1 MTDPR
6 EPSSHRPDP
15 SGRVLIVSN
24 RLPLTARHTASGW
37 RSERSSGGLVAVMG
51 PLLRD
56 GSARW
61 LGWPGD
67 SGGEVGVRDPD
78 GRRALL
84 DRWAERWGYLAV
96 DIPPAMARAFYE
108 GYANATL
115 WPLLHGFPQQVVL
128 DPASWTAYHEA
139 NERFAEATLAHLGAD
154 DLLWVHDYQLL
165 PLPRLI
171 REARPDARIGLFL
184 HVPFPSSEVFRIL
197 PQREAVLRGMLGA
210 DLLAFQ
216 TPLDLHGF
224 RRSLLQVLGIQSG
237 MDRVEIDGRVVRLAA
252 IPIGI
257 VGEEWRRRLEEAGV
271 RRRMDQLAARHRGSK
286 LVLAV
291 DRLDYTKGIPERLRA
306 FRRLLRGDEDRR
318 GQVTL
323 VQVAIPTRER
333 IPRYRELRR
342 EVGELVSELNGE
354 FGTPEWTPVVYM
366 LRSISPTELAA
377 LYAAADV
384 AWVSPLRDGMNLVAK
399 EYVASQVGDPG
410 VLILSEFAGAA
421 QELGEALRVNPY
433 DEIGSVEALQRALDM
448 PIEER
453 RERMSALAGRVEA
466 GDAIHWRE
474 RFLRALRT
482 AVDVRSDAAQRL
494 APLLDVGALETAFA
508 AAERRLICLDYDG
521 TLVPIVGRPEEAVP
535 TPEVLSALGSL
546 ATLPGTTVILVS
558 GRGHE
563 QLQRWFGDIR
573 GLWLAGEHGA
583 LLRRA
588 GADGW
593 VALHPGADGSW
604 KARVRPLLEDA
615 AARLP
620 GSLVEEKSLALA
632 WHYRLADR
640 EFGQWLATE
649 LATTLDLQLSG
660 TDLAVLRGRKVV
672 EVRYA
677 WATKGEVVGALGDRA
692 AADLVLAIGDDRT
705 DEDLFERLDE
715 QAWTVKVGRTPTRAR
730 WRLDGPGDVVD
741 LLRRLADRARASDA
755 ARPVAAGGP
764 ELERPRSGSRGS
776 RSPAP

>member
-1 MTDPR
+1 MSDHDPAPIQASR
-6 EPSSHRPDP
+6 RL
-15 SGRVLIVSN
+15 LIVSN
-24 RLPLTARHTASGW
+24 RLPLTARHTSNGW
-37 RSERSSGGLVAVMG
+37 RAERSSGGLVAVMG
-51 PLLRD
+51 PLVQD

-61 LGWPGD
+61 LGWAGD
-67 SGGEVGVRDPD
+67 NGGDPAD
-78 GRRALL
+78 QDAAGRRALL
-84 DRWAERWGYLAV
+84 DRWAEDWGYLAV
-96 DIPPAMARAFYE
+96 DIAPAVARAFYE

-128 DPASWTAYHEA
+128 DPASWTAYQKA
-139 NERFAEATLAHLGAD
+139 NERFAEACLAHLGPD

-165 PLPRLI
+165 PLPDLVRQV
-171 REARPDARIGLFL
+171 RPDARIGLFL

-237 MDRVEIDGRVVRLAA
+237 MDQVELDGRVVRLAA

-257 VGEEWRRRLEEAGV
+257 VGEEWRRRLKEPDVG
-271 RRRMDQLAARHRGSK
+271 RRRAQLVARHQGSK

-306 FRRLLRGDEDRR
+306 FRRLLRTDPTRR
-318 GQVTL
+318 GRVTL
-323 VQVAIPTRER
+323 VQVAIPSRER

-342 EVGELVSELNGE
+342 EVGELVSEINGE
-354 FGTPEWTPVVYM
+354 FGTPEWTPVVYI
-366 LRSISPTELAA
+366 LRSISPTELTA

-433 DEIGSVEALQRALDM
+433 DEIGSVEAIQRALDM
-448 PIEER
+448 PLEER
-453 RERMSALAGRVEA
+453 QERMALLAGRVDA
-466 GDAIHWRE
+466 GDAVHWRA
-474 RFLRALRT
+474 RFLRALRE
-482 AVDVRSDAAQRL
+482 AISERDEAASRSAPVLDA
-494 APLLDVGALETAFA
+494 GALETAFA
-508 AAERRLICLDYDG
+508 AAERRLVCLDYDG

-535 TPEVLSALGSL
+535 TPAVLSALESM
-546 ATLPGTTVILVS
+546 AALPGTTAVVVS

-563 QLQRWFGDIR
+563 QLERWFGDID
-573 GLWLAGEHGA
+573 GLWLAAEHGA
-583 LLRRA
+583 LLRPA
-588 GADGW
+588 GAADW
-593 VALHPGADGSW
+593 VALHPGADGAW
-604 KARVRPLLEDA
+604 KALVRPMLDDA

-620 GSLVEEKSLALA
+620 GSLVEEKSFALA

-640 EFGQWLATE
+640 EFGEWLASE
-649 LATTLDLQLSG
+649 LATTLDLQLAG

-677 WATKGEVVGALGDRA
+677 WANKGEVVGALGDRA
-692 AADLVLAIGDDRT
+692 GADLVLAVGDDRT
-705 DEDLFERLDE
+705 DEDLFERLDDA
-715 QAWTVKVGRTPTRAR
+715 AWTVKVGRAPTRAH
-730 WRLDGPGDVVD
+730 WRLDGPDEVLD
-741 LLRRLADRARASDA
+741 LLGRLARTVDPAGRPGRSRAA
-755 ARPVAAGGP
+755 AR
-764 ELERPRSGSRGS
+764 R
-776 RSPAP
+776 